1 MIKLEW
7 SYMWCDKHLKPFK
20 ARWPRHAGFA
30 MLNLFSASAHDE
42 RIVAAAEGNTDRL
55 EPVLREF
62 GPMCCF
68 LPEPI
73 TAAVVAAALADT
85 EWKPSP

>member
-7 SYMWCDKHLKPFK
+7 SYMWCDKHLRPFK

-30 MLNLFSASAHDE
+30 MVNLFTASVHDE
-42 RIVAAAEGNTDRL
+42 RITAVAEGDTNRL

-68 LPEPI
+68 LPETVI
-73 TAAVVAAALADT
+73 ADVVKASLAD
-85 EWKPSP
+85 EKWEPKS